1 MPLLPLSEDEFVAI
15 DDSALNL
22 AGTAPTSG
30 FFDELG
36 GATDVEWVIVAATI
50 VAMLIG
56 LRVAVVADDAV
67 VHASS
72 PVGCLTA
79 SAFAPLASHHL
90 FFPFFSV
97 PGRTASR
104 AQQAMTTFVVLAA
117 ELVALGFFLG
127 APTAGTA
134 RRLSEEIGVSVVY
147 ATLLALA
154 IIVVVK
160 FLCRLL
166 FYLARD
172 VKPKVHNLFTKDPK
186 VPKLKVT
193 TLSSLGGVKRRL
205 SSFASPGGKY
215 PPVPS
220 APPSPPGDDDDD
232 SAPAAT
238 PAGAASATP
247 GSAPHVERG
256 ASSSFVEPSPPAGPA
271 FSEDQ
276 REDQLALQTRIISA
290 ESEAPL
296 PLRRSKTSQL
306 REIEAGLLKQSPREE
321 QDPFKLA
328 AAVRQ
333 RSASKPK
340 LAVDVPAGAPA
351 VAVDSGAGVSDAFA
365 EARKSLRSPRG
376 APSTSDRMSRAQQI
390 REEMARRR
398 SQGDA
403 ELARYSKSSD
413 DGLGVS
419 LGSLSVSLSGDP
431 SWMPRADGER
441 TPGARVRSPAPQEL
455 PSGWTVE
462 VHPITQNIY
471 YQHGPSGYTTTRRPT
486 PEDIIDANNAIP
498 AAASH
503 PHESAL
509 EGATSL
515 RGSFSEEDT
524 DDRLAQLRGEQTLV
538 LRLRATSLLEA
549 EVLEDQAYPH
559 EDRPPPRRKRTEV
572 GFFLR
577 PLLPEEDPDGDARLD
592 LSDALP
598 RWVPVLRLR
607 RRHEVGCSAVFG
619 AFGDYDATLR
629 LRDAGID
636 AGDIQAVNLL
646 GPRVCWPMDA
656 YKALVEAYKQ
666 RARLDPANTTE
677 VKQAAGIP
685 HGWLGARP
693 FVPSYSLGSKLGFAW
708 AVAWVALLVCVFVL
722 LAGWNAGSAALGS
735 ASLWIAIAI
744 AVVLEPLVDLAFYAV
759 AAAVMKA
766 VRPYRAS
773 EEVPDE
779 PPLSPIRRTTS
790 EPKRAVLEV
799 AVDVPDTSQT
809 APSTPP
815 GLSRK
820 RLELEKSGKF
830 PDMKV

>member
-1 MPLLPLSEDEFVAI
+1 
-15 DDSALNL
+15 
-22 AGTAPTSG
+22 
-30 FFDELG
+30 
-36 GATDVEWVIVAATI
+36 
-50 VAMLIG
+50 
-56 LRVAVVADDAV
+56 
-67 VHASS
+67 
-72 PVGCLTA
+72 
-79 SAFAPLASHHL
+79 
-90 FFPFFSV
+90 
-97 PGRTASR
+97 
-104 AQQAMTTFVVLAA
+104 
-117 ELVALGFFLG
+117 
-127 APTAGTA
+127 
-134 RRLSEEIGVSVVY
+134 
-147 ATLLALA
+147 
-154 IIVVVK
+154 
-160 FLCRLL
+160 
-166 FYLARD
+166 
-172 VKPKVHNLFTKDPK
+172 
-186 VPKLKVT
+186 
-193 TLSSLGGVKRRL
+193 
-205 SSFASPGGKY
+205 
-215 PPVPS
+215 
-220 APPSPPGDDDDD
+220 
-232 SAPAAT
+232 
-238 PAGAASATP
+238 
-247 GSAPHVERG
+247 
-256 ASSSFVEPSPPAGPA
+256 
-271 FSEDQ
+271 
-276 REDQLALQTRIISA
+276 
-290 ESEAPL
+290 
-296 PLRRSKTSQL
+296 
-306 REIEAGLLKQSPREE
+306 
-321 QDPFKLA
+321 
-328 AAVRQ
+328 
-333 RSASKPK
+333 
-340 LAVDVPAGAPA
+340 
-351 VAVDSGAGVSDAFA
+351 
-365 EARKSLRSPRG
+365 
-376 APSTSDRMSRAQQI
+376 MSRAQQI

-398 SQGDA
+398 SEGDA

-413 DGLGVS
+413 ASGEP
-419 LGSLSVSLSGDP
+419 SLSVSLSGDP

-509 EGATSL
+509 AGATSL

-744 AVVLEPLVDLAFYAV
+744 AVVLEPLVDLVMYAV

-773 EEVPDE
+773 EEVPEE